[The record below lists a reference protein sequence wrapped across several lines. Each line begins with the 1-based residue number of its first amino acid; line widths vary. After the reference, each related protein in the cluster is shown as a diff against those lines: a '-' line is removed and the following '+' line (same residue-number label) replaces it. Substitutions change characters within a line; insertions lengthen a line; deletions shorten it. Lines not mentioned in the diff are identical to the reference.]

1 MSSTSSEQ
9 TTEPPRAAMNGAM
22 PELGPDAT
30 DESAFEIIRTAR
42 AQLIEV
48 ETKLRDLWYDT
59 VDSGPELSARL
70 NVAARFAHN
79 AAEALT
85 PQTLF

>member
-1 MSSTSSEQ
+1 MSSASSEQ
-9 TTEPPRAAMNGAM
+9 STERPRAALDEAT
-22 PELGPDAT
+22 PELAPDAT
-30 DESAFEIIRTAR
+30 DESALEIIRTAR
-42 AQLIEV
+42 AQLIEI
-48 ETKLRDLWYDT
+48 ETTLRDLWYHT

-85 PQTLF
+85 PQTLL